1 MAAFVD
7 FSCTYSGDNRAA
19 LLANVS
25 AVVEA
30 ALPDIRLEFAK
41 ATCKFLLA
49 DNIVTIRLK
58 CRKSRSVSYIA
69 AVRKLVKLR
78 VARGVSAASEFSAYF
93 RRRNI
98 QRRVNG
104 LPQS

>member
-1 MAAFVD
+1 MD

-49 DNIVTIRLK
+49 DNIVAIRLK

-104 LPQS
+104 IQES

>member
-1 MAAFVD
+1 MD

-49 DNIVTIRLK
+49 DNIVTIRL
-58 CRKSRSVSYIA
+58 
-69 AVRKLVKLR
+69 
-78 VARGVSAASEFSAYF
+78 
-93 RRRNI
+93 
-98 QRRVNG
+98 
-104 LPQS
+104 